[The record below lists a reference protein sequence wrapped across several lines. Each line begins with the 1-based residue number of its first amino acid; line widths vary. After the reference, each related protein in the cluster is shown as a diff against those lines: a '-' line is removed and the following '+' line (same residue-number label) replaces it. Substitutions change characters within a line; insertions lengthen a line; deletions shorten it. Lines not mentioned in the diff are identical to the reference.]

1 MAFMTNPHADDP
13 DFQFLAIDPKMML
26 DEQAKPFDAKTSC
39 WIPDAKEGY
48 LSASIIATKGD
59 DITVH
64 TEKQEVGS

>member
-1 MAFMTNPHADDP
+1 MYDINDP
-13 DFQFLAIDPKMML
+13 EVVETMKYLEVTKAERIQL
-26 DEQAKPFDAKTSC
+26 QAKPFDAKTSC

-64 TEKQEVGS
+64 TEKQEVGI